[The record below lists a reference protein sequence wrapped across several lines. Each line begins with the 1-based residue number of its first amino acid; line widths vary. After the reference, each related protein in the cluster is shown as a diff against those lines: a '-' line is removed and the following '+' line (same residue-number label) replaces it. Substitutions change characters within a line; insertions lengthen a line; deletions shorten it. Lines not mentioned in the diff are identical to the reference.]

1 MIEIAIPGG
10 NTLQLSTAI
19 FDFNGTLARDGR
31 LCDGVA
37 DRLRTL
43 AQRLALHVATA
54 DTTRT
59 ARSALAELPVDVHIM
74 PEEGQLSAKR
84 AFLETCGADRTVAIG
99 NGRNDEA
106 LLAGAALSIVVIGD
120 EGCAARTLANAD
132 VVCTNICAALD
143 LLLVPTR
150 LVATLRS

>member
-1 MIEIAIPGG
+1 MIEIVIPGAT
-10 NTLQLSTAI
+10 TLRLSAAI

-37 DRLRTL
+37 DRIRML
-43 AQRLALHVATA
+43 AQRLAIHVATA

-59 ARSALAELPVDVHIM
+59 ARAELADLPVTVHII
-74 PEEGQLSAKR
+74 PEEDQRAAKR
-84 AFLETCGADRTVAIG
+84 AFLETCSTNETVAIG

-106 LLAGAALSIVVIGD
+106 LISGAALSIVVLGD
-120 EGCAARTLANAD
+120 EGCAAKTLANAD
-132 VVCTNICAALD
+132 VVCANIRDALD